1 MSQYLINTNALH
13 GEDIAELIKLGLA
26 TKMNIT
32 MEQLY
37 WRMYECYLEVVPF
50 EGIRIVYDKKENEY
64 IAHNRINHGFGATEL
79 EALQDY
85 IKDRDDPD
93 WKK

>member
-50 EGIRIVYDKKENEY
+50 EGIRIVHDKEENEY
-64 IAHNRINHGFGATEL
+64 IAHNRIYYGFGDTEL

-85 IKDRDDPD
+85 IKDRD
-93 WKK
+93 WNK